1 MKQTFEPLLTCKQ
14 IFQEAVFILQSSM
27 TVELRKGI
35 LDFSWLTWPIQPIN
49 HKIRC
54 LILWAHVHQDNKNQW
69 GSGISLIGRAF
80 PNLEELVIHAHMRPP
95 ENYQVLSDAM
105 ALAAPI
111 VRLGR
116 DKSATKVTLKFNY
129 SCHCVIF
136 DSPQLGRIT
145 TADSVEEHELVLQD
159 LIEDDAFVEGAL
171 AQDEDEQAMAAALLR
186 VVRSHEQPWFEK
198 LGRRREQERRQQEQQ
213 TE

>member
-1 MKQTFEPLLTCKQ
+1 
-14 IFQEAVFILQSSM
+14 
-27 TVELRKGI
+27 
-35 LDFSWLTWPIQPIN
+35 
-49 HKIRC
+49 
-54 LILWAHVHQDNKNQW
+54 
-69 GSGISLIGRAF
+69 
-80 PNLEELVIHAHMRPP
+80 
-95 ENYQVLSDAM
+95 VLSDAM

-129 SCHCVIF
+129 SCHRVIL

-159 LIEDDAFVEGAL
+159 LIEDDAFVEAAL